1 MGPVTSLPVPT
12 PQAILA
18 NEYLARLEGFDR
30 ERIEHRGTEAR
41 LRAALAREDLL
52 LRQRDEIAEQQEL
65 LRRESDHRLLNDLQ
79 MIVSL
84 LSLQSRKSANPEV
97 VSQLAI
103 AANRVATVE
112 RVHRRLHGLDGAGAV
127 AFQQYLEDFC
137 RDISTMLFSDE
148 APERTIAV
156 EAADVDLPTATAIPL
171 GFIVNE
177 LITNAAKH
185 GSGRIVVCLKRREG
199 TGYALSVSN
208 DGAPLPPDFD
218 PAASKGLGMRII
230 RSFAGQIG
238 GTLRIDGGN
247 AEHGPTFEVQFPG
260 TAAA

>member
-1 MGPVTSLPVPT
+1 MSPVTSLPVPT
-12 PQAILA
+12 PQAIFA
-18 NEYLARLEGFDR
+18 NEYLERLASFDR
-30 ERIEHRGTEAR
+30 ERVEHRGIEAR

-65 LRRESDHRLLNDLQ
+65 LWRESDHRLLNDLQ

-84 LSLQSRKSANPEV
+84 LSLQGRRSANPEV
-97 VSQLAI
+97 ASQMAI

-127 AFQQYLEDFC
+127 GFRHYLEDFC
-137 RDISTMLFSDE
+137 RDLCAMLFSE
-148 APERTIAV
+148 ETPERTIAV
-156 EAADVDLPTATAIPL
+156 EASDVDLPTATAIPL

-185 GSGRIVVCLKRREG
+185 GTGRIVVRLESREG

-208 DGAPLPPDFD
+208 DGAPLPSDFD
-218 PAASKGLGMRII
+218 PEASKGLGMKII

-247 AEHGPTFEVQFPG
+247 DEHGPSFEVQFPG
-260 TAAA
+260 TAAT